1 MKFNHVVV
9 KEIPTLES
17 VTLENG
23 TRYYMT
29 PNGKKYPSVTTIL
42 SSLSKEGIVQWR
54 KAVGEEEA
62 NRITRRATNRG
73 TRYHK
78 ICENYLNNEK
88 DIGIKTIFEKL
99 LFDSTLPLLNRI
111 NNIHYQETKL
121 YSDHLRLAGTVDCIA
136 EFDGRLSVIDFKTS
150 TREKFRD
157 DIHSYFIQCSAY
169 AIMYEE
175 RTGIPIDKIVIIMA
189 VEDDKPLLFIEKLN
203 TWVNDL
209 LECRQTYE
217 MNKIALTS

>member
-1 MKFNHVVV
+1 MKFNHVEV
-9 KEIPTLES
+9 KEIPDLES

-29 PNGKKYPSVTTIL
+29 PTGKKYPSVTTIL
-42 SSLSKEGIVQWR
+42 SSLSKDGIVAWR

-62 NRITRRATNRG
+62 NKITKRATNRG

-78 ICENYLNNEK
+78 ICENYLNNEEL
-88 DIGIKTIFEKL
+88 GIRTIFEQQ
-99 LFDSTLPLLNRI
+99 LFESTLSLLDKI
-111 NNIHYQETKL
+111 DNIHFQEQKL

-136 EFDGRLSVIDFKTS
+136 EFEGRLSVIDFKTS

-157 DIHSYFIQCSAY
+157 DIHSYFIQCAAY

-175 RTGIPIDKIVIIMA
+175 RTGIPIDKLVIIMA
-189 VEDDKPLLFIEKLN
+189 VEDDKPLLFVEKRN
-203 TWVNDL
+203 TWVKDL
-209 LECRQTYE
+209 LECRQNYE
-217 MNKIALTS
+217 LNKIVLTS